1 MSAPATSVGRVACPV
16 LTCRGTMSVD
26 ATMCTAC
33 WIALPNYQRVSVD
46 TCTKAVRRQP
56 TARNKKRLATAI
68 SGALR
73 AAATVRS

>member
-1 MSAPATSVGRVACPV
+1 MSAAATTIDRVACPV

-26 ATMCTAC
+26 AIMCTAC
-33 WIALPNYQRVSVD
+33 WIALPNYQRVSVE

-56 TARNKKRLATAI
+56 TARNKTRLTTAI
-68 SGALR
+68 SNARR